1 MSIAALKAGKHVM
14 CTVPMATTIEECEQ
28 IVKLVKETGLK
39 YMMAETSY
47 YRPEIITCR
56 EWSAEKKF
64 GTIIYSEAEY
74 HHEGLLGLMHD
85 DRGLPT
91 WRHGFPP
98 MWYPTHC
105 TGMIVPVTGERLTEV
120 QAIGWGDGHE
130 ILKTNRYQNPF
141 WNTTGFFKTSGGHAS
156 RISVFWHVAAGG
168 AERAQFH
175 GDRRSFIMKTPEG
188 APNVYLLIPFDSIDQ
203 FAAMQEK
210 LDADKKYQSAA
221 EAYFHTTAKRPRFS
235 RIESEL
241 MLSFQAFPRAVVPEL
256 RKQAKPRLFEL
267 RSYES
272 HSERM
277 GALKVEMFNSGEVPI
292 FLDCGIQPVFMGRV
306 ISGPKMP
313 NLTYMTVYADDEALK
328 QAWGRFSD
336 HPDWRTLKA
345 VEKYKGTVSK
355 IHKVLLSPRPYSAF

>member
-1 MSIAALKAGKHVM
+1 MPLTELPLLPRRPAIRSLIGALLLGVSLLGVSGLPVGCARAAEHERQQYLELRTYHLRSATEWSEVDAYLENGLLPALKRQG
-14 CTVPMATTIEECEQ
+14 
-28 IVKLVKETGLK
+28 
-39 YMMAETSY
+39 
-47 YRPEIITCR
+47 
-56 EWSAEKKF
+56 
-64 GTIIYSEAEY
+64 
-74 HHEGLLGLMHD
+74 
-85 DRGLPT
+85 
-91 WRHGFPP
+91 
-98 MWYPTHC
+98 
-105 TGMIVPVTGERLTEV
+105 
-120 QAIGWGDGHE
+120 IGAVG
-130 ILKTNRYQNPF
+130 
-141 WNTTGFFKTSGGHAS
+141 
-156 RISVFWHVAAGG
+156 VFS
-168 AERAQFH
+168 
-175 GDRRSFIMKTPEG
+175 DKTPEG
-188 APNVYLLIPFDSIDQ
+188 APDVYLLIPFDSIAQ

-221 EAYFHTTAKRPRFS
+221 AAYFHTTAKRPRFS

-256 RKQAKPRLFEL
+256 RKQGKPRLFEL

-292 FLDCGIQPVFMGRV
+292 FLDCGVQPVFMGRV

-328 QAWGRFSD
+328 QAWDRFSD